1 MFLKFHLSYE
11 DAHSHT
17 VSDIK
22 SIALHYLKNPAGF
35 PLDLA
40 AILPY
45 ELIGVFVPTPS
56 TRTTVLLYLRLPH
69 AIRVIRTRWFFSA
82 EEKKL
87 NQR

>member
-1 MFLKFHLSYE
+1 MKFHLAYE
-11 DAHSHT
+11 DTHSHT

-22 SIALHYLKNPAGF
+22 SIAFHYLKTPAGF
-35 PLDLA
+35 LLDLVT
-40 AILPY
+40 ILPY

-56 TRTTVLLYLRLPH
+56 TRTAVILYLRLPH
-69 AIRVIRTRWFFSA
+69 TLRVIRTRWFFSA